1 MKTRMEA
8 AANILG
14 RVSLRFLLGVFIA
27 AGGFAAM
34 KAYDQSQKR
43 QQAQQQKQEAP
54 SPNSTG
60 SLLDVYQS
68 DFDKQANDL
77 AQRANQATQK

>member
-1 MKTRMEA
+1 MAKM
-8 AANILG
+8 LG
-14 RVSLRFLLGVFIA
+14 RVSLRVLIGVFIA

-43 QQAQQQKQEAP
+43 QQAQLKQEAP
-54 SPNSTG
+54 SPASTG
-60 SLLDVYQS
+60 SLLDAYQS

-77 AQRANQATQK
+77 AQRPQKP

>member
-1 MKTRMEA
+1 MNQM
-8 AANILG
+8 LG
-14 RVSLRFLLGVFIA
+14 KVSLRFLLGVFIA

-43 QQAQQQKQEAP
+43 QQVQLQKEEAP
-54 SPNSTG
+54 SPASKG
-60 SLLDVYQS
+60 SLLDAYQS

-77 AQRANQATQK
+77 VQRPQKP